1 MSLKINKKSKKSE
14 KLAAR
19 HRKLMMYGR
28 YLADKIEN
36 SINKDDFISL
46 IRCESSTKDKIS
58 FFEEFDNH
66 MKVAVVPRSNK
77 RKNTSIQSIVKRRM
91 IKKTVDREDESE
103 DESEEDSEAE
113 SELESFRD
121 KIDVSQPN
129 TQTPSDE
136 SPSDEDDCYEEEIIE
151 SSNGGCRNEVS
162 LKVIVPVSV
171 PVPVSVSVPVD
182 AVMVPVPVPVP
193 VDAEIVPVPVPVP
206 VPADGDED
214 GDEDGADKF
223 EIYYDY
229 FFNTPTANDT
239 EEECAGDESGSVYAV
254 NGGYE
259 AICGSCITLEE
270 EMAVEKKA
278 ANDAEKKADEE
289 AEKKAEKKAD
299 EEAEKKADED
309 EDEDEDEDAKALA
322 NCQAWSW

>member
-289 AEKKAEKKAD
+289 AEKKA
-299 EEAEKKADED
+299 DED